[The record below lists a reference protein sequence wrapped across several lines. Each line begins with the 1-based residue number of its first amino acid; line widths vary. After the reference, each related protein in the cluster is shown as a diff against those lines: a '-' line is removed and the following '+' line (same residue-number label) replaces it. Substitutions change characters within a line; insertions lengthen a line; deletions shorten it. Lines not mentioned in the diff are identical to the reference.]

1 MSRIPDRAVVV
12 IDALLAIAGI
22 TVTAAKRQ
30 ELEDYLRTELDDI
43 ARQAAADR
51 STPD

>member
-12 IDALLAIAGI
+12 IDALLAITGI

-30 ELEDYLRTELDDI
+30 ELKTICAPNLMALRAKQRLTD
-43 ARQAAADR
+43 QF
-51 STPD
+51 